1 MRRCKMDYEKKLI
14 EMGYIRF
21 WQKLFYR
28 KNRNGTLLVL
38 NFDNNWK
45 LTESYITTDK
55 ITNEFKIYSQ
65 SELDDY
71 QIALNILNKDLKELE
86 REN

>member
-14 EMGYIRF
+14 DMGYIRF
-21 WQKLFYR
+21 WKKLFYR
-28 KNRNGTLLVL
+28 KNRNGTLLVF
-38 NFDNNWK
+38 NFDDNWK

-55 ITNEFKIYSQ
+55 ITNVFKIYSQ

-71 QIALNILNKDLKELE
+71 QIALNNLNKDLRELE

>member
-14 EMGYIRF
+14 DMGYSRF
-21 WQKLFYR
+21 YEKLFYR

-38 NFDNNWK
+38 NFDDNWK

-55 ITNEFKIYSQ
+55 ITNAFKIYSQ

-71 QIALNILNKDLKELE
+71 QIALNNLNKDLRELE

>member
-14 EMGYIRF
+14 DMGYSRF
-21 WQKLFYR
+21 YGKLFYR

-38 NFDNNWK
+38 NFDDNWK

-55 ITNEFKIYSQ
+55 ITNAFKIYSQ

-71 QIALNILNKDLKELE
+71 QIALNNLNKDLRELE